1 MNLPELPLRKNFDS
15 STEIDLSP
23 EALRHRLER
32 QGATPEEIEQLLR
45 MTRHD
50 GSANGDVCRSEDPK
64 DS

>member
-32 QGATPEEIEQLLR
+32 QGATPEEIEQLLSLS
-45 MTRHD
+45 RHSK
-50 GSANGDVCRSEDPK
+50 GIVHEEKEPPV
-64 DS
+64 